1 MTNTLELTILNS
13 DGGSRQIEFSPSRM
27 FNGGLAGS
35 NPKEVEKHIEELA
48 EIGIPPSK
56 FIPTL
61 YAVGAHLL
69 TTDQHIQVHGDKT
82 GGEVEYVLLW
92 HEDDIYVTVGSDHT
106 DLWLERH
113 SSPKAKNVCQNI
125 IPPVVWRYE
134 DVRDHFDALELESF
148 VRIDGE
154 WRDYQRDKVIS
165 LLQPS
170 YWIDRLLDRVDGSQG
185 LVFFSGTIPALGSLL
200 HGDAYRVRLQ
210 DPILDRRIEH
220 EYVCDI
226 ISGLEDF

>member
-1 MTNTLELTILNS
+1 MIRTPVI
-13 DGGSRQIEFSPSRM
+13 SRSF
-27 FNGGLAGS
+27 
-35 NPKEVEKHIEELA
+35 
-48 EIGIPPSK
+48 
-56 FIPTL
+56 
-61 YAVGAHLL
+61 
-69 TTDQHIQVHGDKT
+69 
-82 GGEVEYVLLW
+82 
-92 HEDDIYVTVGSDHT
+92 
-106 DLWLERH
+106 
-113 SSPKAKNVCQNI
+113 
-125 IPPVVWRYE
+125 PPVVWRYE

-148 VRIDGE
+148 VRIDGA
-154 WRDYQRDKVIS
+154 WRDYQRDKVSS

-200 HGDAYRVRLQ
+200 HGDAYRVRIR